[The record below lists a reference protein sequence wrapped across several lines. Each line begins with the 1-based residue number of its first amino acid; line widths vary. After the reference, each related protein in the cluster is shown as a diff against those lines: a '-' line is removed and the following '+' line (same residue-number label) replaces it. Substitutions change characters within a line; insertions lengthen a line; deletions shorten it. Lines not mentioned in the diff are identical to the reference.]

1 MPTYTNFVSLV
12 RDWSN
17 KDSSV
22 VSDDKI
28 KDAMRYAAD
37 NCYRKLRVAAL
48 EQTVTYS
55 KTQLEAATTSAGN
68 SYTSKTEL
76 TIPADLVEFIQ
87 IREID
92 DDGRTCRVFNEKTD
106 LRTFNDAWA
115 LKTQAFYWSRVGNII
130 LLAPGFGEGA
140 TIGTATK
147 VELHYY
153 KRLPALNALY
163 DVTPANFTAEYLTAA
178 DTNDSA
184 TYLYYLTSAVAT
196 KYTTHAEAVTADSTK
211 VTALLSATN
220 GSTTRMELKTVSGA
234 LSTDMML
241 SGTGTLV
248 KAGAPGN
255 YPIGAPAYITSIVS
269 QDLSAKTAIVNV
281 NQAQNLATDA
291 PVTYSNTAA
300 TKYIGNEA
308 ANWLRD
314 ENEKILLYG
323 SLAEVFTYVQDD
335 DQAVKYQNL
344 FMQQITELNDEDNK
358 RSASGGNIQ
367 INYNGRGMI

>member
-1 MPTYTNFVSLV
+1 MPTYTDFVSLV

-22 VSDDKI
+22 VSDPKI
-28 KDAMRYAAD
+28 QDAMRYAAD

-48 EQTVTYS
+48 EQSVTYS
-55 KTQLEAATTSAGN
+55 KTQLDAATTSASN
-68 SYTSKTEL
+68 AYTSKTEL

-130 LLAPGFGEGA
+130 LLAPGFGQGPV
-140 TIGTATK
+140 IGIPTK

-153 KRLPALNALY
+153 KRLPALDALY
-163 DVTPANFTAEYLTAA
+163 DVTPANFNAGYLT
-178 DTNDSA
+178 DSGGT
-184 TYLYYLTSAVAT
+184 TYLYFVGSTPYA
-196 KYTTHAEAVTADSTK
+196 THAEAVTADTTK
-211 VTALLSATN
+211 ITGTFPGSSSGWETIEVTFADAATADKCVAN
-220 GSTTRMELKTVSGA
+220 ME
-234 LSTDMML
+234 L
-241 SGTGTLV
+241 SGTGISLNTSTSAPPKIGTSAAIGGQPTKKSITLQNAQESQTFTGQTV
-248 KAGAPGN
+248 TFSTT
-255 YPIGAPAYITSIVS
+255 TS
-269 QDLSAKTAIVNV
+269 
-281 NQAQNLATDA
+281 
-291 PVTYSNTAA
+291 
-300 TKYIGNEA
+300 TKYIGTEA

-323 SLAEVFTYVQDD
+323 SLVEVFTYVQDD
-335 DQAVKYQNL
+335 DQAVKYQKL
-344 FMQQITELNDEDNK
+344 FMQQIAELNDEDNK

>member
-1 MPTYTNFVSLV
+1 MPTYTDFVNLV

-48 EQTVTYS
+48 EQSVTYS

-68 SYTSKTEL
+68 AYTSKTEL

-140 TIGTATK
+140 TIGTPTK

-163 DVTPANFTAEYLTAA
+163 DVTPANFNAGYLT
-178 DTNDSA
+178 TTGGT
-184 TYLYYLTSAVAT
+184 TYLYFVGSTP
-196 KYTTHAEAVTADSTK
+196 YTTHAEAVTADTTK
-211 VTALLSATN
+211 ITGTFPGSGAATHENIIVTFADNATAAKCVAN
-220 GSTTRMELKTVSGA
+220 MELSGTNISLNTSTGAPPKIDTVSGTGNTRTITLQNTQEA
-234 LSTDMML
+234 QTRVGQTVTFSST
-241 SGTGTLV
+241 
-248 KAGAPGN
+248 
-255 YPIGAPAYITSIVS
+255 TS
-269 QDLSAKTAIVNV
+269 
-281 NQAQNLATDA
+281 
-291 PVTYSNTAA
+291 
-300 TKYIGNEA
+300 TKYIGTEA

-314 ENEKILLYG
+314 DNEKILLYG

-335 DQAVKYQNL
+335 DQSVKYQNL

>member
-37 NCYRKLRVAAL
+37 SCYRKLRVASL

-55 KTQLEAATTSAGN
+55 ETQLEAATTSSNNRAA
-68 SYTSKTEL
+68 SKTEL

-87 IREID
+87 LREID
-92 DDGRTCRVFNEKTD
+92 DDGRTCSIFNETTD

-115 LKTQAFYWSRVGNII
+115 EKTQASYWSRVGNV
-130 LLAPGFGEGA
+130 LLYAPGFNSGY
-140 TIGTATK
+140 TIFTPTK
-147 VELHYY
+147 AELHYY

-163 DVTPANFTAEYLTAA
+163 DVTPANFNAGYLT
-178 DTNDSA
+178 TTGGT
-184 TYLYYLTSAVAT
+184 TYLYFVGSTP
-196 KYTTHAEAVTADSTK
+196 YTTHAEAVTADATK
-211 VTALLSATN
+211 ITGTFPGSGSGHSSIEVTFADVATANKCVADMELSGTNISLNTVTSAPPKIASVAN
-220 GSTTRMELKTVSGA
+220 GSTTSKKNITLQNSSESQTFSGQTVTF
-234 LSTDMML
+234 ST
-241 SGTGTLV
+241 T
-248 KAGAPGN
+248 
-255 YPIGAPAYITSIVS
+255 TS
-269 QDLSAKTAIVNV
+269 
-281 NQAQNLATDA
+281 
-291 PVTYSNTAA
+291 
-300 TKYIGNEA
+300 TKYIGTEA

-314 ENEKILLYG
+314 ENEKVLLYG
-323 SLAEVFTYVQDD
+323 SLAEVFAYVQDD

-358 RSASGGNIQ
+358 RSASGGNVQ
-367 INYNGRGMI
+367 INFNGRGMI

>member
-48 EQTVTYS
+48 EQSVTYS

-68 SYTSKTEL
+68 AYTSKTEL

-140 TIGTATK
+140 TIGTPTK

-163 DVTPANFTAEYLTAA
+163 DVTPANFNAGYLT
-178 DTNDSA
+178 TSGGT
-184 TYLYYLTSAVAT
+184 TYLYFVGSTPYA
-196 KYTTHAEAVTADSTK
+196 THAEAVTADTTK
-211 VTALLSATN
+211 ATGTAPTGSGLGAFAFTN
-220 GSTTRMELKTVSGA
+220 LTGGNGHIVVGDE
-234 LSTDMML
+234 L
-241 SGTGTLV
+241 SGTGIALNSST
-248 KAGAPGN
+248 GAPPKVAGIT
-255 YPIGAPAYITSIVS
+255 YTGATTANITLGTNDTQSLTG
-269 QDLSAKTAIVNV
+269 QT
-281 NQAQNLATDA
+281 
-291 PVTYSNTAA
+291 VTFSSTTS
-300 TKYIGNEA
+300 TKYIGTEA

-314 ENEKILLYG
+314 DNEKILLYG

>member
-48 EQTVTYS
+48 EQSVTYS

-68 SYTSKTEL
+68 AYTSKTEL

-130 LLAPGFGEGA
+130 LLAPGFGQGS
-140 TIGTATK
+140 TLGSPTK

-153 KRLPALNALY
+153 KRLPALDALY
-163 DVTPANFTAEYLTAA
+163 DVTPANFNAGYLT
-178 DTNDSA
+178 TSGGT
-184 TYLYYLTSAVAT
+184 TYLYFVGSTPYA
-196 KYTTHAEAVTADSTK
+196 THAEAVTADTTK
-211 VTALLSATN
+211 ATGTAPTGSGLGAFAFTN
-220 GSTTRMELKTVSGA
+220 LTGGNGHIVVGDE
-234 LSTDMML
+234 L
-241 SGTGTLV
+241 SGTGIALNSST
-248 KAGAPGN
+248 GAPPKVAGIT
-255 YPIGAPAYITSIVS
+255 YTGATTANITLGTNDTQSLTG
-269 QDLSAKTAIVNV
+269 QT
-281 NQAQNLATDA
+281 
-291 PVTYSNTAA
+291 VTFSSTTS
-300 TKYIGNEA
+300 TKYIGTEA

-314 ENEKILLYG
+314 DNEKILLYG